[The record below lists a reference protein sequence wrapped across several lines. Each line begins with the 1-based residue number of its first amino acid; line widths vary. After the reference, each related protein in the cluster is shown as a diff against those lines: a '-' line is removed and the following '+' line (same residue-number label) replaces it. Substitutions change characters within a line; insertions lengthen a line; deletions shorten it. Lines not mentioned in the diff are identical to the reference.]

1 MAQTG
6 DFEVRPARSAGER
19 TAAMELRR
27 EVFVGEQG
35 ISPSLEADRRDA
47 DALHLVAVRGEQ
59 VVGTC
64 RVVID
69 CGIAKLGRL
78 AVRRDARGAGAG
90 AALVVAAEAQARVA
104 GAERMALHAQA
115 HATGLY
121 AARGFVRLGTPF
133 REAGIDHVRM
143 EKQLA

>member
-6 DFEVRPARSAGER
+6 DIEVRPARGAGER
-19 TAAMELRR
+19 AAAMELRR
-27 EVFVGEQG
+27 DVFVGEQG
-35 ISPSLEADRRDA
+35 ISPSLETDLRDA

-69 CGIAKLGRL
+69 SGIAKLGRL

-90 AALVVAAEAQARVA
+90 AALVVAAEAQARDA

-121 AARGFVRLGTPF
+121 AARGFARLGAPF
-133 REAGIDHVRM
+133 REAGIEHIRM